1 MNKIL
6 KIVGWGALV
15 IVLLFT
21 LILAV
26 ASPVAKYVVNNYGEQ
41 IVGRQLHTESVIINP
56 YWGGVTIKEFECK
69 EVNGETNFI
78 SFDKLYV
85 QIAYPQLIA
94 QRVKLRRIQLDGF
107 NGQILKSHDKLNFS
121 DIIERFSKN
130 DSVPRDTTPSNWTVA
145 LDDIR
150 INNSS
155 IRYRDVVS
163 DKQWK
168 LEDISL
174 RVPGLFFD
182 NTQTNAGL
190 EFGLPTGGRVGIIAG
205 YRMQSNNY
213 AVKLN
218 LHDVHTD
225 VVLPLVQDYLNISGL
240 GAKLNGSVLVDGSLD
255 NITNIQMKG
264 NLAMNGLSIRDTQD
278 DQIAAMDELRV
289 AINKGD
295 LSTNTFI
302 LDTLSIIGITG
313 AYEVHETWNTL
324 SRLIKEKEPEEADTT
339 TVEEHPYG
347 DEEPTST
354 AKPLVWMAKKVR
366 INAHDLTYHDY
377 SMKNE
382 WEYVIKTLEV
392 EGSNIATN
400 GRNSVTAKA
409 TLKSDAQLKADFVGG
424 LDLANQDTRMN
435 LKLTGVQM
443 GDFDALCRNYTG
455 YPLEGGVLSLESH
468 IDVTSGKMDGTNKI
482 VIDHP
487 RVGKKE
493 RFSKAPYKNIP
504 VRTGFKILTSAQDM
518 IILDVPVKGDAKS
531 PKFSFR
537 KVIGRALLK
546 VFFGPL
552 MGVNDRDKMINEE
565 ELKEMQELLG
575 DTDVTVAAGDS
586 IPLTEISE

>member
-15 IVLLFT
+15 IVLLFA

-225 VVLPLVQDYLNISGL
+225 VVLPLIQDYLNISGL
-240 GAKLNGSVLVDGSLD
+240 GAKLNGSVLVEGSLD

-264 NLAMNGLSIRDTQD
+264 NLAMNGLSIRDTYD

-324 SRLIKEKEPEEADTT
+324 SRLIKEKEPEEAETDSIT
-339 TVEEHPYG
+339 
-347 DEEPTST
+347 EPEPAVNKKT
-354 AKPLVWMAKKVR
+354 KPIVWMAKKVR

-382 WEYVIKTLEV
+382 WEYAIKTLDV

-435 LKLTGVQM
+435 LKLTGVQLQ
-443 GDFDALCRNYTG
+443 DFDALCRNYTG

-575 DTDVTVAAGDS
+575 DTDITVAAGDS
-586 IPLTEISE
+586 IPLTEICE

>member
-15 IVLLFT
+15 IVLLFA

-26 ASPVAKYVVNNYGEQ
+26 ASPIAKYVVNNYGEQ

-56 YWGGVTIKEFECK
+56 FWGGVTIKEFECK

-240 GAKLNGSVLVDGSLD
+240 GAKLNGSVLVEGSLD

-264 NLAMNGLSIRDTQD
+264 NLAMNGLSIRDTYD

-324 SRLIKEKEPEEADTT
+324 SRLIKEKEPEEAETDSIT
-339 TVEEHPYG
+339 
-347 DEEPTST
+347 EPEPAINKET
-354 AKPLVWMAKKVR
+354 KPLVWMAKKVR

-382 WEYVIKTLEV
+382 WEYAIKTLDV

-435 LKLTGVQM
+435 LKLTGVQLQ
-443 GDFDALCRNYTG
+443 DFDALCRNYTG
-455 YPLEGGVLSLESH
+455 YPFEGGVLSLESH

-518 IILDVPVKGDAKS
+518 IVLDVPVKGDAKS

>member
-1 MNKIL
+1 MRKIL

-15 IVLLFT
+15 IVLLFA

-41 IVGRQLHTESVIINP
+41 IVGRQLHTESVLINP

-94 QRVKLRRIQLDGF
+94 QRVKLRKIQLDGF
-107 NGQILKSHDKLNFS
+107 NGQILKSHDRLNFS

-130 DSVPRDTTPSNWTVA
+130 DSLPKDTTPSNWTVA

-155 IRYRDVVS
+155 IRYRDVVT

-190 EFGLPTGGRVGIIAG
+190 EFGLPTGGRVGVIAG

-264 NLAMNGLSIRDTQD
+264 NLAMNGLSIRDTHD

-302 LDTLSIIGITG
+302 LDTLSIVGITG

-324 SRLIKEKEPEEADTT
+324 SRLIKEKDPEDPDTT

-347 DEEPTST
+347 DEEPAN
-354 AKPLVWMAKKVR
+354 AKPIVWMAKKVR

-382 WEYVIKTLEV
+382 WEYAIKTLDI

-409 TLKSDAQLKADFVGG
+409 TLLNDAQLKADFVGG
-424 LDLANQDTRMN
+424 LDLANQDTRLN
-435 LKLTGVQM
+435 LKLTGVQLQ
-443 GDFDALCRNYTG
+443 DFDALCRNYTG
-455 YPLEGGVLSLESH
+455 YPLEGGDLSLESH
-468 IDVTSGKMDGTNKI
+468 IDVISGKMDGTNKI

-504 VRTGFKILTSAQDM
+504 VRTGFKILTSAQDV
-518 IILDVPVKGDAKS
+518 IVLDVPVKGDAKS

-552 MGVNDRDKMINEE
+552 MGVNDRDKMINED

-575 DTDVTVAAGDS
+575 DTDVTVTAGDS

>member
-1 MNKIL
+1 M
-6 KIVGWGALV
+6 
-15 IVLLFT
+15 
-21 LILAV
+21 
-26 ASPVAKYVVNNYGEQ
+26 
-41 IVGRQLHTESVIINP
+41 
-56 YWGGVTIKEFECK
+56 
-69 EVNGETNFI
+69 
-78 SFDKLYV
+78 
-85 QIAYPQLIA
+85 
-94 QRVKLRRIQLDGF
+94 
-107 NGQILKSHDKLNFS
+107 
-121 DIIERFSKN
+121 
-130 DSVPRDTTPSNWTVA
+130 
-145 LDDIR
+145 
-150 INNSS
+150 
-155 IRYRDVVS
+155 
-163 DKQWK
+163 
-168 LEDISL
+168 

-240 GAKLNGSVLVDGSLD
+240 GAKLNGSVLVEGSLD

-264 NLAMNGLSIRDTQD
+264 NLAMNGLSIRDTHD

-324 SRLIKEKEPEEADTT
+324 SRLIKEKEPEEAETDSIT
-339 TVEEHPYG
+339 
-347 DEEPTST
+347 EPEPAVNKET
-354 AKPLVWMAKKVR
+354 KPLVWMAKKVR

-382 WEYVIKTLEV
+382 WEYAIKALEV

-487 RVGKKE
+487 RVGKKV

>member
-15 IVLLFT
+15 IVLLFA

-130 DSVPRDTTPSNWTVA
+130 DSVPCDTTPSNWTVA

-240 GAKLNGSVLVDGSLD
+240 GAKLNGSVLVEGSLD

-264 NLAMNGLSIRDTQD
+264 NLAMNGLSIRDTHD

-324 SRLIKEKEPEEADTT
+324 SRLIKEKEPEETETDSIT
-339 TVEEHPYG
+339 
-347 DEEPTST
+347 EPEPAVNKET
-354 AKPLVWMAKKVR
+354 KPLVWMAKKVR

-382 WEYVIKTLEV
+382 WEYVIKTLDV

-455 YPLEGGVLSLESH
+455 YPLEDGVLSLESH

-586 IPLTEISE
+586 VPLTEISE